1 MGTGPGLVKGGGIE
15 PGWVRSPAHR
25 NRTRACQ
32 GRRNRAELGPL
43 PRTQEPDPGLS
54 REEESS
60 RAGSA
65 PPHTG
70 TGPGLVKGGGI
81 APGCKN
87 RLIMGSQSPS
97 ILEIKEE
104 TRLILGAFLQKS
116 LTLDPSSRPG
126 HVGRYYRDPQ
136 KYRHTG
142 SEGSWN
148 SIHEAI
154 NLAEEKKHKFK
165 TTIKKR
171 FSGKKKNST
180 PSQKNQSQASE
191 GSGGGPNPLLACM
204 GVRTRP
210 SSQEEEEE
218 EEGEGR
224 KRRSHGHKKPSPFLK
239 LFKRKSKLEKAG
251 SVREGEE
258 PDARA
263 PPPPRPDW
271 LPIGT
276 EAESSPPKS
285 PGHTPQFYSDV
296 ADTLER
302 IARQHTLSGPENK
315 QAERRQPGQRGS
327 EKEVLVSRLVALLSA
342 QGDAINEKVK
352 LRDSSVCSDNLS
364 ERLKLCTLKVVLLP
378 LPRLADSF
386 ASSAQVT
393 PSLPGSPT
401 LSRIA
406 LTMDLSRRIATVT
419 GAQRLMGYTEQY
431 MEAFAP
437 WIRENGGWENIVQL
451 NDLIEVLD

>member
-1 MGTGPGLVKGGGIE
+1 
-15 PGWVRSPAHR
+15 
-25 NRTRACQ
+25 
-32 GRRNRAELGPL
+32 
-43 PRTQEPDPGLS
+43 
-54 REEESS
+54 
-60 RAGSA
+60 
-65 PPHTG
+65 
-70 TGPGLVKGGGI
+70 
-81 APGCKN
+81 
-87 RLIMGSQSPS
+87 MGSQSPS

-342 QGDAINEKVK
+342 QGDAINEKIESDPF
-352 LRDSSVCSDNLS
+352 LRRGVARLS
-364 ERLKLCTLKVVLLP
+364 YTSFA
-378 LPRLADSF
+378 RLADSF

-431 MEAFAP
+431 MEAFEP
-437 WIRENGGWENIVQL
+437 WIRENGGWVRES
-451 NDLIEVLD
+451 LITRHT